1 MFSDQ
6 KLYDKEYLLEKSKKK
21 AEFLDFFG
29 GMKQNPSRL
38 EAFIAQNKNPLFKI
52 KSSKSPESKENPDS
66 TSVLGNIMT
75 KSYNPLKP
83 EFNCQSQNT
92 NIIVQEITDPKS
104 SLQDQPVSEID
115 QNNYHRKDLRTF
127 SIQHEGD
134 QILIREFERL
144 SEQGVQLIKH
154 NSKYLNVK

>member
-1 MFSDQ
+1 
-6 KLYDKEYLLEKSKKK
+6 
-21 AEFLDFFG
+21 
-29 GMKQNPSRL
+29 MKR
-38 EAFIAQNKNPLFKI
+38 
-52 KSSKSPESKENPDS
+52 SS
-66 TSVLGNIMT
+66 
-75 KSYNPLKP
+75 NPLKQ

-92 NIIVQEITDPKS
+92 NIIVEEITDSKS
-104 SLQDQPVSEID
+104 SLQDQPVSEIE
-115 QNNYHRKDLRTF
+115 QNNEHRKDLRTF